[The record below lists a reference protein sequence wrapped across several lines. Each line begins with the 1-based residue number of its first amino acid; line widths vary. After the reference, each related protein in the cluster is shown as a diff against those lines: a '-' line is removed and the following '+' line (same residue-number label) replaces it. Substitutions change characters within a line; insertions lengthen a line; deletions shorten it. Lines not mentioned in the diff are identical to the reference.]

1 MLALLREGQARRSG
15 FRELP
20 LRFGD
25 ALLLIGRRDRAA
37 QLDRDPDF
45 LVLTRETETPRP
57 GKAPR
62 AVLIM
67 AAILVPVLLGWLHIS
82 IAAVIGAALMVAS
95 RCLTMEEA
103 YRSIDWK
110 SVFLIAG
117 MLPLGIAMS
126 TSGAASFVAD
136 QVLAVTGNLGPWGV
150 IFGIYLVTALA
161 TMIVPTA
168 ALVVLMAP
176 IALKASSDL
185 GVSPQTVMMAV
196 AIAASAS
203 FASPISHPANVLV
216 MGPGGYRFR
225 DYVKLGLPL
234 TLLVMLIA
242 MLLLPLIWP
251 LHG

>member
-1 MLALLREGQARRSG
+1 
-15 FRELP
+15 
-20 LRFGD
+20 
-25 ALLLIGRRDRAA
+25 
-37 QLDRDPDF
+37 
-45 LVLTRETETPRP
+45 
-57 GKAPR
+57 
-62 AVLIM
+62 
-67 AAILVPVLLGWLHIS
+67 
-82 IAAVIGAALMVAS
+82 
-95 RCLTMEEA
+95 MEEA